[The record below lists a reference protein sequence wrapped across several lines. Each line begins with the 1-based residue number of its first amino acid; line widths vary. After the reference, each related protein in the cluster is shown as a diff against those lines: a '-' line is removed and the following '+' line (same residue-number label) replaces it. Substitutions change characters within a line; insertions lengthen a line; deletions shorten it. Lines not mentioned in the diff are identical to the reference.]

1 MAEHR
6 CALLDDVSNIE
17 DAVAWG
23 KRKGL
28 EWLITESAGLCNR
41 CSPYINGIPAICV
54 IDAIAGVN
62 TSRKIGP
69 MLKMADCAVVTKGDI
84 VSQAER
90 EVSRMD
96 EQMQAVRARL
106 RAGERITAEEEK

>member
-1 MAEHR
+1 M
-6 CALLDDVSNIE
+6 
-17 DAVAWG
+17 G
-23 KRKGL
+23 QKKGL
-28 EWLITESAGLCNR
+28 GVAHHRKRRAVQPLLSLHQR
-41 CSPYINGIPAICV
+41 IPAICV

-62 TSRKIGP
+62 TPRKIGP
-69 MLKMADCAVVTKGDI
+69 MLKMADCAVITKGDI

>member
-1 MAEHR
+1 
-6 CALLDDVSNIE
+6 
-17 DAVAWG
+17 
-23 KRKGL
+23 
-28 EWLITESAGLCNR
+28 
-41 CSPYINGIPAICV
+41 
-54 IDAIAGVN
+54 
-62 TSRKIGP
+62 
-69 MLKMADCAVVTKGDI
+69 MLKMADCVVVTKGDI